1 MLDTVLVYIYVYVCV
16 CVCVCVCVR
25 APNNETCGSK
35 HKVFYIKTNMFI
47 MKTVLWAA
55 ALFLG
60 I

>member
-1 MLDTVLVYIYVYVCV
+1 MYM